1 MNGNRFEL
9 VLNMLI
15 SIQCELRIDLMRR
28 TWETEAHNRLWNKN
42 KVMMW
47 NFHYC
52 LGCRKQVQLQ
62 SWKRFNQKC
71 PEFNGAASGCSAVA
85 MATLNGK
92 LHGNLKSICKRRSSR
107 PLCLQY
113 LVSYDL
119 GQHPGVYSKQSRN
132 LKKNR
137 RHFYKCE
144 CDRVLLPWQKHAESH
159 QVQFQPSLLE
169 ATVPKTWQSSS
180 GCTRGCSLEPED
192 QTPTSAKNSKHIKTD
207 GWVAHWL
214 MD

>member
-1 MNGNRFEL
+1 
-9 VLNMLI
+9 MLI

-28 TWETEAHNRLWNKN
+28 TWETEAHNHLWNKN

-47 NFHYC
+47 NLHYC

-62 SWKRFNQKC
+62 SWRRFNQKC

-92 LHGNLKSICKRRSSR
+92 LHGNLKSICKRRSGR
-107 PLCLQY
+107 PPCLQY

-137 RHFYKCE
+137 RHFYECE
-144 CDRVLLPWQKHAESH
+144 CDEVLLPWQNMLNHTRFIPNLLFLKPLSQRLDRVPVAVLVAVVLNQKTRHLH
-159 QVQFQPSLLE
+159 QQRT
-169 ATVPKTWQSSS
+169 AN
-180 GCTRGCSLEPED
+180 
-192 QTPTSAKNSKHIKTD
+192 TSR
-207 GWVAHWL
+207 L
-214 MD
+214 MDE